1 MLLALLRDH
10 TSMSVAI
17 MRVVKTMLRVYAYDL
32 NVLEDGDWL
41 ALENLVVD
49 WVSRHVKKLFIL
61 SLESDC

>member
-49 WVSRHVKKLFIL
+49 
-61 SLESDC
+61 